1 MPSAETHTPAAPA
14 LEAFLAMTEVEQ
26 LERIDACAAA
36 GHLAELLPLH
46 DAYIRWAELHQHD
59 PTARGWL
66 CLPVLARLLDVLQP
80 GDACTDGYREMAQDG
95 RLRERLTPAALA
107 SLRQQSYH
115 GTLAPLFT
123 ADDATRAVFIASLDP
138 NQLRNLD
145 TLLRRY
151 ATERDGR
158 PHRDRTIRRAV
169 RLMVAQRL
177 AALKSVTRRRTR

>member
-14 LEAFLAMTEVEQ
+14 LEAFLALTGVEQ
-26 LERIDACAAA
+26 LERINACAAS
-36 GHLAELLPLH
+36 GRLAELLHLH
-46 DAYIRWAELHQHD
+46 DAYVRWAELQQYN

-66 CLPVLARLLDVLQP
+66 SLPVLARLLDVLQP
-80 GDACTDGYREMAQDG
+80 GDACTDGYREMARDR
-95 RLRERLTPAALA
+95 RLRERLTPSALA

-138 NQLRNLD
+138 RELRNLD

-151 ATERDGR
+151 AAERDGR
-158 PHRDRTIRRAV
+158 PHRVRSIRRAV

-177 AALKSVTRRRTR
+177 AAIKSLTRRRN